1 MRLQL
6 FSKLNYITLSDN
18 CIIKSFLILI
28 TTWNAKLNIRLLKAF
43 VVLAEKGNYADAAR
57 ALFISQ
63 PALTKQ
69 INLLESQV
77 NMSLFSRGRHGAVL
91 TANGK
96 RLLPEAEKVVRQ
108 TQLFMQHAERVS
120 KGVEG
125 HIAVGFG
132 LSSFYLAP
140 RCIADFR
147 RDFPGVEMSLTDLP
161 SFQQYEQL
169 QNDELQVGFVR
180 VPPPVALEY
189 LPLFTDRL
197 VLVAPAASPTM
208 SVAEWL
214 AKRPLLRLYDER
226 GRGLN
231 AQIDHFLHDNGLFIS
246 STQLTDDIQTI
257 IAMVIAGIGVA
268 ILPTSVTHIAP
279 PELVIIPLTGESI
292 SWEVGIAWDA
302 SREDVIRDNF
312 IASVAAAFP
321 GHPDSAAMRQA
332 PDHTDA

>member
-1 MRLQL
+1 M
-6 FSKLNYITLSDN
+6 NT
-18 CIIKSFLILI
+18 
-28 TTWNAKLNIRLLKAF
+28 RLLKAF
-43 VVLAEKGNYADAAR
+43 LMLAEKGNYADAAR

-77 NMSLFSRGRHGAVL
+77 NMSLFSRGRHGAIL
-91 TANGK
+91 TASGR

-108 TQLFMQHAERVS
+108 TRQFMQHADRVS

-147 RDFPGVEMSLTDLP
+147 RDYPEVEMSLTDLP
-161 SFQQYEQL
+161 SFQQYERL

-180 VPPPVALEY
+180 VPPPVSLES

-208 SVAEWL
+208 SVGEWL
-214 AKRPLLRLYDER
+214 TKRPLLRLYDER

-231 AQIDHFLHDNGLFIS
+231 AQIDRFLHDNGLFIT

-257 IAMVIAGIGVA
+257 VAMVVAGIGVA

-279 PELVIIPLTGESI
+279 PELAIIPLTGESI
-292 SWEVGIAWDA
+292 SWKVGIAWDA
-302 SREDVIRDNF
+302 AREDVIRDNF

-321 GHPDSAAMRQA
+321 GHPCSAAMPQA
-332 PDHTDA
+332 PDRTDA

>member
-1 MRLQL
+1 M
-6 FSKLNYITLSDN
+6 
-18 CIIKSFLILI
+18 
-28 TTWNAKLNIRLLKAF
+28 
-43 VVLAEKGNYADAAR
+43 VLAEKGNYADAAR

-69 INLLESQV
+69 INLLESQL
-77 NMSLFSRGRHGAVL
+77 NMPLFSRGRHGAIL
-91 TANGK
+91 TASGR

-108 TQLFMQHAERVS
+108 TQSFMQHAEWVS
-120 KGVEG
+120 KGMEG

-147 RDFPGVEMSLTDLP
+147 RDYPGVEMSLTDLP
-161 SFQQYEQL
+161 SFQQYELL

-180 VPPPVALEY
+180 VPPPAALEY

-197 VLVAPAASPTM
+197 VLVAPATSAKM
-208 SVAEWL
+208 SATEWL
-214 AKRPLLRLYDER
+214 SKRPLLRLYDER

-231 AQIDHFLHDNGLFIS
+231 TQIDRYLHDNDLFIS

-257 IAMVIAGIGVA
+257 VAMVIAGIGVA

-279 PELVIIPLTGESI
+279 PELVIMPLTGESI
-292 SWEVGIAWDA
+292 SWQVGIAWDA
-302 SREDVIRDNF
+302 SKEDVIRDNF
-312 IASVAAAFP
+312 IASIRK
-321 GHPDSAAMRQA
+321 GISA
-332 PDHTDA
+332 DCG

>member
-1 MRLQL
+1 M
-6 FSKLNYITLSDN
+6 
-18 CIIKSFLILI
+18 
-28 TTWNAKLNIRLLKAF
+28 NIRLLKAF
-43 VVLAEKGNYADAAR
+43 LTLAEKGNYADAAR

-77 NMSLFSRGRHGAVL
+77 NMSLFSRGRHGAIL
-91 TANGK
+91 TASGR

-108 TQLFMQHAERVS
+108 TQSFMQHAEWVS
-120 KGVEG
+120 KGIEG
-125 HIAVGFG
+125 HITVGFG

-147 RDFPGVEMSLTDLP
+147 RDYPGVEMSLTDLP
-161 SFQQYEQL
+161 SFQQYELL

-180 VPPPVALEY
+180 VPPPAALEY

-197 VLVAPAASPTM
+197 VLVAPATSAKM
-208 SVAEWL
+208 SATEWL

-231 AQIDHFLHDNGLFIS
+231 TQIDRYLHDNDLFIS

-257 IAMVIAGIGVA
+257 VAMVIAGIGVA
-268 ILPTSVTHIAP
+268 ILPNSVTHIAP
-279 PELVIIPLTGESI
+279 PERVIIPLTGESI
-292 SWEVGIAWDA
+292 SWQVGIAWDA
-302 SREDVIRDNF
+302 SKEDVIRDNF
-312 IASVAAAFP
+312 IASIRK
-321 GHPDSAAMRQA
+321 GISA
-332 PDHTDA
+332 DCG

>member
-1 MRLQL
+1 MP
-6 FSKLNYITLSDN
+6 
-18 CIIKSFLILI
+18 
-28 TTWNAKLNIRLLKAF
+28 
-43 VVLAEKGNYADAAR
+43 
-57 ALFISQ
+57 LFISQ

-77 NMSLFSRGRHGAVL
+77 NMSLFSRGRHGAIL
-91 TANGK
+91 TASGR
-96 RLLPEAEKVVRQ
+96 RLLPEAEKVVKQ
-108 TQLFMQHAERVS
+108 TQSFMQHAEWVS
-120 KGVEG
+120 KGMEG

-147 RDFPGVEMSLTDLP
+147 RDYPGVEMSLTDLP
-161 SFQQYEQL
+161 SFQQYELL

-180 VPPPVALEY
+180 VPAPVALEY

-197 VLVAPAASPTM
+197 VLVAPTTSAKM
-208 SVAEWL
+208 SAAEWL

-231 AQIDHFLHDNGLFIS
+231 TQIDRYLHDNDLFIAS
-246 STQLTDDIQTI
+246 AQLTDDIQTI
-257 IAMVIAGIGVA
+257 VAMVIAGIGVA

-292 SWEVGIAWDA
+292 SWKVGIAWDA
-302 SREDVIRDNF
+302 SKEDVIRDNF
-312 IASVAAAFP
+312 IASIRKSISVDY
-321 GHPDSAAMRQA
+321 G
-332 PDHTDA
+332 

>member
-1 MRLQL
+1 MMRLQL
-6 FSKLNYITLSDN
+6 FSKLNYITLSNN

-28 TTWNAKLNIRLLKAF
+28 TIWNAKLNIRLLKAF

-57 ALFISQ
+57 VLFISQ

-231 AQIDHFLHDNGLFIS
+231 AQIDRFLHDNGLFIS

-257 IAMVIAGIGVA
+257 VAMVVAGIVWHSA
-268 ILPTSVTHIAP
+268 HQ
-279 PELVIIPLTGESI
+279 
-292 SWEVGIAWDA
+292 
-302 SREDVIRDNF
+302 RDPYR
-312 IASVAAAFP
+312 AA
-321 GHPDSAAMRQA
+321 G
-332 PDHTDA
+332 T

>member
-1 MRLQL
+1 M
-6 FSKLNYITLSDN
+6 
-18 CIIKSFLILI
+18 
-28 TTWNAKLNIRLLKAF
+28 NIRLLKAF
-43 VVLAEKGNYADAAR
+43 LVLAEKGNYADAAR

-77 NMSLFSRGRHGAVL
+77 KMSLFSRGRHGAIL
-91 TANGK
+91 TASGR

-108 TQLFMQHAERVS
+108 TQSFMQHAEWVS
-120 KGVEG
+120 KGMEG

-147 RDFPGVEMSLTDLP
+147 RDYPGVEMSLTDLP
-161 SFQQYEQL
+161 SFQQYELL

-180 VPPPVALEY
+180 VPTPVALEY

-197 VLVAPAASPTM
+197 VLVAPAM
-208 SVAEWL
+208 SAKMSAAEWL
-214 AKRPLLRLYDER
+214 SKRPLLRLYDER

-231 AQIDHFLHDNGLFIS
+231 TQIDRYLHDNDLFTA

-257 IAMVIAGIGVA
+257 VAMVIAGIGVA

-279 PELVIIPLTGESI
+279 SELVIIPLTGESI
-292 SWEVGIAWDA
+292 SWKVGIAWDA
-302 SREDVIRDNF
+302 SKEDVIRDNF
-312 IASVAAAFP
+312 IASIRKSISVDY
-321 GHPDSAAMRQA
+321 G
-332 PDHTDA
+332 

>member
-1 MRLQL
+1 M
-6 FSKLNYITLSDN
+6 NT
-18 CIIKSFLILI
+18 
-28 TTWNAKLNIRLLKAF
+28 RLLKAF
-43 VVLAEKGNYADAAR
+43 LMLAEKGNYADASR

-69 INLLESQV
+69 INVLESQV
-77 NMSLFSRGRHGAVL
+77 NMSLFSRGRHGAIL
-91 TANGK
+91 TAGGR

-108 TQLFMQHAERVS
+108 TQVFMQHAERVV

-125 HIAVGFG
+125 HIVVGFG
-132 LSSFYLAP
+132 LSSFHLAP

-147 RDFPGVEMSLTDLP
+147 RDYPGVEMSLTDLP
-161 SFQQYEQL
+161 SFQQYELL

-208 SVAEWL
+208 PAAEWL
-214 AKRPLLRLYDER
+214 TKRPLLRLHAER

-231 AQIDHFLHDNGLFIS
+231 AQIDRFLHDNGLFIS

-257 IAMVIAGIGVA
+257 VAMVVAGIGVA

-279 PELVIIPLTGESI
+279 PELVMIPLTGESI
-292 SWEVGIAWDA
+292 SWKVGIAWDPGK
-302 SREDVIRDNF
+302 EDVIRDNF
-312 IASVAAAFP
+312 IASIRK
-321 GHPDSAAMRQA
+321 GISA
-332 PDHTDA
+332 HCS

>member
-6 FSKLNYITLSDN
+6 SSKLNYITLSDN

-28 TTWNAKLNIRLLKAF
+28 TIWNAKLNIRLLKAF

-77 NMSLFSRGRHGAVL
+77 NISLFSRGRHGAVL
-91 TANGK
+91 TAGGR

-108 TQLFMQHAERVS
+108 TQLFMQHAEQIS

-125 HIAVGFG
+125 HISVGFG

-147 RDFPGVEMSLTDLP
+147 RDYPGVEMSLTDLP

-214 AKRPLLRLYDER
+214 TKRPLLRLYDER

-231 AQIDHFLHDNGLFIS
+231 AQIDRFLHDNGHFIS
-246 STQLTDDIQTI
+246 LTQLTDDIQTI
-257 IAMVIAGIGVA
+257 VAMVIAGIGVA

-279 PELVIIPLTGESI
+279 PELVIIPLTGESR

-302 SREDVIRDNF
+302 SREDGIRDNF

-321 GHPDSAAMRQA
+321 GHPNSAAMPQA

>member
-1 MRLQL
+1 LVHDVLQWL
-6 FSKLNYITLSDN
+6 STLNYITITNN

-28 TTWNAKLNIRLLKAF
+28 TIWNAKMNTRLLRAF
-43 VVLAEKGNYADAAR
+43 LVLAEKGNYADAAR

-77 NMSLFSRGRHGAVL
+77 NMSLFSRGRHGAIL
-91 TANGK
+91 TVGGR

-108 TQLFMQHAERVS
+108 TQVFMQHAERVV

-125 HIAVGFG
+125 HISVGFG

-147 RDFPGVEMSLTDLP
+147 RDYPGVEMSLTDLP
-161 SFQQYEQL
+161 SFQQYALL
-169 QNDELQVGFVR
+169 QNDELQIGFVR

-208 SVAEWL
+208 TAAEWL
-214 AKRPLLRLYDER
+214 TKRPLLRLHDER

-231 AQIDHFLHDNGLFIS
+231 AQIDRFLHDNGLFIS

-257 IAMVIAGIGVA
+257 VAMVIAGIGVA

-279 PELVIIPLTGESI
+279 PERVIIPLTGESI
-292 SWEVGIAWDA
+292 SWKVGIAWDPG
-302 SREDVIRDNF
+302 REDVIRDNF
-312 IASVAAAFP
+312 IASIRK
-321 GHPDSAAMRQA
+321 GISA
-332 PDHTDA
+332 DCG

>member
-1 MRLQL
+1 M
-6 FSKLNYITLSDN
+6 
-18 CIIKSFLILI
+18 
-28 TTWNAKLNIRLLKAF
+28 NIRLLKAF

-69 INLLESQV
+69 IHLLESQV

-91 TANGK
+91 TANGR

-125 HIAVGFG
+125 HITVGFG

-147 RDFPGVEMSLTDLP
+147 RDYPGVEMSLTDLP

-180 VPPPVALEY
+180 VPPHVALEY

-214 AKRPLLRLYDER
+214 TKRPLLRLYDER

-231 AQIDHFLHDNGLFIS
+231 AQIDRFLHDNGLFIS

-257 IAMVIAGIGVA
+257 VAMVVAGIGVA

-279 PELVIIPLTGESI
+279 PELMIIPLTGESI

-332 PDHTDA
+332 PDHTDV

>member
-1 MRLQL
+1 MRLQW
-6 FSKLNYITLSDN
+6 FSKLNYITITNN
-18 CIIKSFLILI
+18 CIIKLFLILI
-28 TTWNAKLNIRLLKAF
+28 TIWNVKLNIRLLKAF

-69 INLLESQV
+69 IHLLESQV

-91 TANGK
+91 TANGR

-147 RDFPGVEMSLTDLP
+147 RDYPGVEMSLTDLP

-214 AKRPLLRLYDER
+214 TKRPLLRLYDER

-231 AQIDHFLHDNGLFIS
+231 AQIDRFLHDNGLFTS

-257 IAMVIAGIGVA
+257 VAMVVAGIGVA

-279 PELVIIPLTGESI
+279 PELMIIPLTGESI

-321 GHPDSAAMRQA
+321 GHPCSAATPQA

>member
-231 AQIDHFLHDNGLFIS
+231 AQIDRFLHDNGLFIS

-257 IAMVIAGIGVA
+257 VAMVIAGIGVA

>member
-1 MRLQL
+1 M
-6 FSKLNYITLSDN
+6 
-18 CIIKSFLILI
+18 
-28 TTWNAKLNIRLLKAF
+28 NIRLLKAF
-43 VVLAEKGNYADAAR
+43 LTLAEKGNYADAAR

-77 NMSLFSRGRHGAVL
+77 NMSLFSRGRHGAIL
-91 TANGK
+91 TASGR

-108 TQLFMQHAERVS
+108 TQSFMQHAEWVS
-120 KGVEG
+120 KGMEG
-125 HIAVGFG
+125 HITVGFG

-147 RDFPGVEMSLTDLP
+147 RDYPGVEMSLTDLP
-161 SFQQYEQL
+161 SFQQYELL

-180 VPPPVALEY
+180 VPPPAALEY

-197 VLVAPAASPTM
+197 VLVAPATSAKM
-208 SVAEWL
+208 SATEWL

-231 AQIDHFLHDNGLFIS
+231 TQIDRYLHDNDLFIS

-257 IAMVIAGIGVA
+257 VAMVIAGIGVA
-268 ILPTSVTHIAP
+268 ILPNSVTHIAP
-279 PELVIIPLTGESI
+279 PERVIIPLTGESI
-292 SWEVGIAWDA
+292 SWQVGIAWDA
-302 SREDVIRDNF
+302 SKEDVIRDNF
-312 IASVAAAFP
+312 IASIRK
-321 GHPDSAAMRQA
+321 GISA
-332 PDHTDA
+332 DCG

>member
-1 MRLQL
+1 MSLRLS
-6 FSKLNYITLSDN
+6 SKLNYITISDN
-18 CIIKSFLILI
+18 GIIKSFLILI
-28 TTWNAKLNIRLLKAF
+28 TIWNEKMNTRLLKAF
-43 VVLAEKGNYADAAR
+43 LILAEKGNYADAAR

-69 INLLESQV
+69 IHLLESQV
-77 NMSLFSRGRHGAVL
+77 NMSLFSRGRHGAFL
-91 TANGK
+91 TASGR

-125 HIAVGFG
+125 HISVGFG

-147 RDFPGVEMSLTDLP
+147 QDHPGVDMSLTDLP
-161 SFQQYEQL
+161 SFQQYALL
-169 QNDELQVGFVR
+169 QSDELQVGFVR

-197 VLVAPAASPTM
+197 VLVAPAGSPTM
-208 SVAEWL
+208 SAAEWL
-214 AKRPLLRLYDER
+214 TKRPLLRLYDER

-231 AQIDHFLHDNGLFIS
+231 AQIDRFLHDNGLFIS

-257 IAMVIAGIGVA
+257 VAMVIAGIGVA

-279 PELVIIPLTGESI
+279 PELAIMPLTGESI
-292 SWEVGIAWDA
+292 SWKVGIAWDA

-312 IASVAAAFP
+312 IASIRK
-321 GHPDSAAMRQA
+321 GISGDCG
-332 PDHTDA
+332 T

>member
-1 MRLQL
+1 M
-6 FSKLNYITLSDN
+6 
-18 CIIKSFLILI
+18 
-28 TTWNAKLNIRLLKAF
+28 NIRLLKAF
-43 VVLAEKGNYADAAR
+43 VILAEKGNYADAAR

-77 NMSLFSRGRHGAVL
+77 NIALFSRGRHGAAL
-91 TANGK
+91 TAGGR

-125 HIAVGFG
+125 HISVGFG

-147 RDFPGVEMSLTDLP
+147 RDYPGVEMSLTDLP
-161 SFQQYEQL
+161 SFQQYELL

-189 LPLFTDRL
+189 LPLVTDRL

-208 SVAEWL
+208 PAAEWL
-214 AKRPLLRLYDER
+214 TKRPLLRLHDER
-226 GRGLN
+226 GQGLN
-231 AQIDHFLHDNGLFIS
+231 RQIDRFLHDNSLFIS

-257 IAMVIAGIGVA
+257 VAMVIAGIGVA

-292 SWEVGIAWDA
+292 SWKVGIAWDA
-302 SREDVIRDNF
+302 SKEDVIRDNF
-312 IASVAAAFP
+312 IASIRKSISVDD
-321 GHPDSAAMRQA
+321 GE
-332 PDHTDA
+332 

>member
-6 FSKLNYITLSDN
+6 SSKLNYITLSDN
-18 CIIKSFLILI
+18 CIIKIFLILI
-28 TTWNAKLNIRLLKAF
+28 TIWNAKLNIRLLKAF
-43 VVLAEKGNYADAAR
+43 VILAEKGNYADAAR

-69 INLLESQV
+69 IHLLESQV
-77 NMSLFSRGRHGAVL
+77 NIALFSRGRHGAVL
-91 TANGK
+91 TAGGR

-120 KGVEG
+120 KGIEG
-125 HIAVGFG
+125 HINVGFG

-140 RCIADFR
+140 HCIADFR

-161 SFQQYEQL
+161 SFQQYELL

-189 LPLFTDRL
+189 LPLVTDRL
-197 VLVAPAASPTM
+197 VLVAPATSPTM
-208 SVAEWL
+208 PAAEWL
-214 AKRPLLRLYDER
+214 TKRPLLRLQDER
-226 GRGLN
+226 GQGLN
-231 AQIDHFLHDNGLFIS
+231 TQIDRFLHDNGLFIS

-257 IAMVIAGIGVA
+257 VAMVIAGIGVA

-279 PELVIIPLTGESI
+279 PELMMIPLTGESI
-292 SWEVGIAWDA
+292 SWKVGIAWDA
-302 SREDVIRDNF
+302 NKEDVIRDNF
-312 IASVAAAFP
+312 IASIRKGISVD
-321 GHPDSAAMRQA
+321 GGE
-332 PDHTDA
+332 